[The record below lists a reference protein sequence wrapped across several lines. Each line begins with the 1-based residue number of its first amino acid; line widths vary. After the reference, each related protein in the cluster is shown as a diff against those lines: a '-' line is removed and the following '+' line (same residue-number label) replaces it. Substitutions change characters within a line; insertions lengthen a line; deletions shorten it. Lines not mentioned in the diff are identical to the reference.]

1 MKKII
6 AVLLVLAFAFSLV
19 SCGSDDDIRG
29 TVSTAPG
36 GETSAISG
44 DDSAELSLGT
54 SANNTY
60 ENKFLGIGCKLDSDW
75 TFYTDDE
82 ILEMNNIMKDAVGE
96 EYAEA
101 IENAEIIYDM
111 YALTSDSLKTVNV
124 NIQNLGLIY
133 GKVLDEDA
141 YIDAALDSTKG
152 ALESMGM
159 ENVAMKKTTVTFAGE
174 THGAIAIAGE
184 ISGIKLYEKL
194 VCIKVGKYMANI
206 TVASYIDDSTDEVL
220 SAFYAL

>member
-6 AVLLVLAFAFSLV
+6 ALLLVLAFAFSLV

-36 GETSAISG
+36 GETSEVSS

-82 ILEMNNIMKDAVGE
+82 ILEMNNMTKDLVGD
-96 EYAEA
+96 EYAEVMESA
-101 IENAEIIYDM
+101 QTLYDM
-111 YALTSDSLKTVNV
+111 YASTSDSMQTVNI
-124 NIQNLGLIY
+124 NIENLGLVY
-133 GKVLDEDA
+133 GTVLDEDA
-141 YIDAALDSTKG
+141 YIDAALESVKG
-152 ALESMGM
+152 VLESMGF
-159 ENVAMKKTTVTFAGE
+159 ENVTVKKTTVTFAGE
-174 THGAIAIAGE
+174 TRGAIAVAGE
-184 ISGIKLYEKL
+184 VSDVKFYEKL
-194 VCIKVGKYMANI
+194 VCIKVGKYMACV